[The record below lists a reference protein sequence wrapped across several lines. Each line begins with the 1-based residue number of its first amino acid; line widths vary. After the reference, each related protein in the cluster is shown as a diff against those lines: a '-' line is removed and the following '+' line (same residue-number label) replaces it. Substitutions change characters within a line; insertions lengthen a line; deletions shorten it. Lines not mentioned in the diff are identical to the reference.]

1 MVWPFGVRTGFK
13 EATRTI
19 KIINR
24 LGMHARAAGKFRN
37 LAAQYKCQI
46 RVIKGKMEADA
57 KSILGL
63 MALGA
68 SKGTELLLKAYGED
82 AEEALEA
89 LAELAE
95 NRFGE
100 DE

>member
-1 MVWPFGVRTGFK
+1 MLWRFGQRPTLK
-13 EATRTI
+13 EASRTVVI
-19 KIINR
+19 SNR

-37 LAAQYKCQI
+37 LAAQYKSQI
-46 RVIKGKMEADA
+46 KVIRGKMEADA

-68 SKGTELLLKAYGED
+68 CQGTELLLKATGED
-82 AEEALEA
+82 AEDALQA
-89 LAELAE
+89 LAELVD

-100 DE
+100 EE

>member
-1 MVWPFGVRTGFK
+1 MRKSVGLREQVVER
-13 EATRTI
+13 RV

-24 LGMHARAAGKFRN
+24 LGLHARAAGKFRN
-37 LAAQYKCQI
+37 LAAQFKSQI
-46 RVIKGKMEADA
+46 KVIKDNMEADA

-68 SKGTELLLKAYGED
+68 AKGTELILRASGED
-82 AEEALEA
+82 AEQAIE
-89 LAELAE
+89 ELTKLI
-95 NRFGE
+95 NDKFGE

>member
-1 MVWPFGVRTGFK
+1 MKLGFK
-13 EATRTI
+13 THLNEVERTV

-37 LAAQYKCQI
+37 LAAQYKSTI
-46 RVIKGKMEADA
+46 KLIKGKMEADA

-63 MALGA
+63 MALEA
-68 SKGTELLLKAYGED
+68 SKGTELLIRAWGED
-82 AEEALEA
+82 AEQAVAALSRLIE
-89 LAELAE
+89 E
-95 NRFGE
+95 RFGE

>member
-1 MVWPFGVRTGFK
+1 MRKSVGLREQVVER
-13 EATRTI
+13 RV

-24 LGMHARAAGKFRN
+24 LGLHARAAGKFRN
-37 LAAQYKCQI
+37 LAAQFKSQI
-46 RVIKGKMEADA
+46 KVIKDNMEADA

-68 SKGTELLLKAYGED
+68 AKGTELILKASGED
-82 AEEALEA
+82 AEQAIE
-89 LAELAE
+89 ELTKLI
-95 NRFGE
+95 NDKFGE